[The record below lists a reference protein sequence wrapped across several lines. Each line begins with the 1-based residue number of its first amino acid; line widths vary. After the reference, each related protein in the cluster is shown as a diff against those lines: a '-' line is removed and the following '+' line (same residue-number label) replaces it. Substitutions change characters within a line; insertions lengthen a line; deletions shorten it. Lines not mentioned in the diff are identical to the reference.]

1 MVIYT
6 PLSAADYIKEGRL
19 SDALQAMVSE
29 VRGNEDDA
37 GPRLSLI
44 QLFCVMGLWD
54 GADAQLEALKAF
66 DKSHRAW
73 RQKIAQALQ
82 GEKMRRDVFAGITSP
97 VVLGQPNAWIEP
109 LIEALKPASPRSQA
123 ALRRKAYEGAP
134 EVSARI
140 GGEDLSQLADSDS
153 RLGPVLESIM
163 DGKYCWIPLERIR
176 SLEIEAPCELQ
187 HLVWAEARVTWGFGG
202 ESRFSI
208 PTRYPGSE
216 LESDDRVRLGRLTRW
231 EELGEGQFRGVGQ
244 RHFTADGLYL
254 PLLDLRE
261 IEFHL
266 N

>member
-1 MVIYT
+1 MIYS
-6 PLSAADYIKEGRL
+6 PLSATEYIKEGRL

-29 VRGNEDDA
+29 VHGNENDA
-37 GPRLSLI
+37 APRLSLI
-44 QLFCVMGLWD
+44 QLFCVMGQWD
-54 GADAQLEALKAF
+54 GAEAQLEALEAF
-66 DKSHRAW
+66 DKTHRAW

-82 GEKMRRDVFAGITSP
+82 GEKLRRETFEGTASP
-97 VVLGQPNAWIEP
+97 VILGRPSAWIEP
-109 LIEALKPASPRSQA
+109 LVEALKPASARSQA
-123 ALRRKAYEGAP
+123 ALRRRAYEAAP

-140 GGEDLSQLADSDS
+140 GGEDLPRLADSDC
-153 RLGPVLESIM
+153 RLGPVLEGIM

-187 HLVWAEARVTWGFGG
+187 HLVWAEARATWWSGG
-202 ESRFSI
+202 ESSFSI

-216 LESDDRVRLGRLTRW
+216 LEPDDRVRLGRLTRW